1 MSTMWKLQFVDQNV
15 IALPISF
22 LIAVVVSLMT
32 KKIDEKDAKI
42 EALSAARL
50 DDNKTHSADYRE
62 MAKNDQ
68 AVLLGNAQAS
78 ERLADKIEAVKGRR

>member
-32 KKIDEKDAKI
+32 KKIDEKH
-42 EALSAARL
+42 LNRCW
-50 DDNKTHSADYRE
+50 
-62 MAKNDQ
+62 KNF
-68 AVLLGNAQAS
+68 
-78 ERLADKIEAVKGRR
+78 